1 MNKKN
6 KLSRPVNYLFYTLGD
21 LSSGIYA
28 VAPGILLMFY
38 MTNILGISVGI
49 ATAATVL
56 PKLVDLLVSPVV
68 GGLSDRTFTRLGR
81 RRPFILFAGL
91 TLLPTF
97 FLIWAAPASS
107 PLVSA
112 IFVALM
118 FSLCSFC
125 FATFLVPYCAL
136 NTEIAATYQEGT
148 ALTSYRG
155 VYSMLGCLLAGAGAP
170 LIVELFNGGK
180 AGYLAMGAVMGAIMS
195 LSILVTFFSSKE
207 PVRNSMTEKLDR
219 SQLWF
224 ALTHNPP
231 FLILCSVW
239 LLHMLGA
246 GVITAALAY
255 YVTYVLNQGVEFLS
269 LVFFLSF
276 GSSVLAIPLFLYLG
290 KRVSKYGAFSTALFV
305 STIAGCGYIL
315 LDASTPVAI
324 VLSVVILAG
333 MSEGGNQVFSYS
345 MLTDCIRQGDSRAD
359 KQAPEALLSGIFIAM
374 ERLGLTLGALVTGG
388 LLAFTGLIETQ
399 EGVTRQPDSAVLA
412 ITLAASLIPAG
423 LNALSLVMLWFYRG
437 FDRRVAASAAESDL
451 RIEEFGGDVAGCSAT
466 RPSA

>member
-1 MNKKN
+1 MKK
-6 KLSRPVNYLFYTLGD
+6 KTKPSRPVNYIFYTLGD

-56 PKLVDLLVSPVV
+56 PKLVDLLVSPLV
-68 GGLSDRTFTRLGR
+68 GGMSDRTYTRLGR
-81 RRPFILFAGL
+81 RRPYILFAAFA
-91 TLLPTF
+91 LLPTF

-125 FATFLVPYCAL
+125 FAAFLVPYCAL
-136 NTEIAATYQEGT
+136 NSEIAATYQEGT

-170 LIVELFNGGK
+170 LIVELYGGGK

-195 LSILVTFFSSKE
+195 ISILITFFASKE
-207 PVRNSMTEKLDR
+207 PVRKVATEKINT

-224 ALTHNPP
+224 ALIHNRP
-231 FLILCSVW
+231 FLILCAVW

-246 GVITAALAY
+246 GVVTAALAY
-255 YVTYVLNQGVEFLS
+255 YVTYVLKQGVEFLS

-290 KRVSKYGAFSTALFV
+290 KRVSKYGAFSIALLV
-305 STIAGCGYIL
+305 STIAGCGYLL
-315 LDASTPVAI
+315 LDSSTPVAI
-324 VLSVVILAG
+324 VLTVVVLAG

-345 MLTDCIRQGDSRAD
+345 MLTDCIRQGDSRID
-359 KQAPEALLSGIFIAM
+359 KQPPEALLSGVFIAT

-388 LLAFTGLIETQ
+388 LLASAGLIETQ
-399 EGVTRQPDSAVLA
+399 EGITQQPDSAVLA

-423 LNALSLVMLWFYRG
+423 LNALSLIMLSFYRA
-437 FDRRVAASAAESDL
+437 FDRRVAASAVEGESGV
-451 RIEEFGGDVAGCSAT
+451 EEFIADIANCSASRT
-466 RPSA
+466 AA

>member
-1 MNKKN
+1 MKQKA
-6 KLSRPVNYLFYTLGD
+6 KPSRPVNYALYTLGD

-56 PKLVDLLVSPVV
+56 PKLVDLLASPLV

-81 RRPFILFAGL
+81 RRPYILFAGL
-91 TLLPTF
+91 ALLPTF

-107 PLVSA
+107 SLVSA

-125 FATFLVPYCAL
+125 FASFLVPYCAL
-136 NTEIAATYQEGT
+136 NSEIAATYQEGT
-148 ALTSYRG
+148 ALTSYRSM
-155 VYSMLGCLLAGAGAP
+155 YSMLGCLLAGAGAP
-170 LIVELFNGGK
+170 LVVEQCGGGK

-195 LSILVTFFSSKE
+195 LSILTTFFASKE
-207 PVRNSMTEKLDR
+207 PVRKVATEKIST
-219 SQLWF
+219 SQLWL
-224 ALTHNPP
+224 ALTHNRP
-231 FLILCSVW
+231 FLILCAVW

-246 GVITAALAY
+246 GVVTAALAY

-290 KRVSKYGAFSTALFV
+290 KRMSKYGAFSIALFM
-305 STIAGCGYIL
+305 STIAGCGYL
-315 LDASTPVAI
+315 FLDASTPVAI
-324 VLSVVILAG
+324 VLTVVVLAG

-345 MLTDCIRQGDSRAD
+345 MLTDCIRQGDIRAD
-359 KQAPEALLSGIFIAM
+359 KQPPEALLSGVFIAM

-388 LLAFTGLIETQ
+388 LLASGGLIETQ
-399 EGVTRQPDSAVLA
+399 EGITQQPGSAVMA
-412 ITLAASLIPAG
+412 ITLAASVIPAG
-423 LNALSLVMLWFYRG
+423 LNALSLIMLSFYRR
-437 FDRRVAASAAESDL
+437 FDQRVAASAVESEPGVEKFISD
-451 RIEEFGGDVAGCSAT
+451 IAGCSAS
-466 RPSA
+466 RP

>member
-1 MNKKN
+1 MNN
-6 KLSRPVNYLFYTLGD
+6 KSKPLRPVNYFFYTLGD

-56 PKLVDLLVSPVV
+56 PKLVDLLVSPLV
-68 GGLSDRTFTRLGR
+68 GGMSDRTYTRLGR
-81 RRPFILFAGL
+81 RRPYILFAGFA
-91 TLLPTF
+91 LLPTF

-125 FATFLVPYCAL
+125 FAAFLVPYCAL
-136 NTEIAATYQEGT
+136 NSEIAATYQEGT

-170 LIVELFNGGK
+170 LIVELYGGGK

-195 LSILVTFFSSKE
+195 ISILITFFASKE
-207 PVRNSMTEKLDR
+207 PVRKVATEKINT

-224 ALTHNPP
+224 ALIHNRP
-231 FLILCSVW
+231 FLILCAVW

-246 GVITAALAY
+246 GVVTAALAY
-255 YVTYVLNQGVEFLS
+255 YVTYVLKQGVEFLS

-290 KRVSKYGAFSTALFV
+290 KRVSKYGAFSIALLV
-305 STIAGCGYIL
+305 STIAGCGYLL

-324 VLSVVILAG
+324 VLTVVVLAG

-345 MLTDCIRQGDSRAD
+345 MLTDCIRQGDSRID
-359 KQAPEALLSGIFIAM
+359 KQPPEALLSGVFIAT

-388 LLAFTGLIETQ
+388 LLASAGLIETQ
-399 EGVTRQPDSAVLA
+399 EGITQQPDSAVLA

-423 LNALSLVMLWFYRG
+423 LNALSLIMLSFYRG
-437 FDRRVAASAAESDL
+437 FDRRVAASAVEGESGV
-451 RIEEFGGDVAGCSAT
+451 EEFIADIANCSASRT
-466 RPSA
+466 AA